1 MDLAF
6 VTRLGLLLIRP
17 GLLVA
22 TAPPFGAQY
31 TPTPVKIGLSV
42 VLGIVMAP
50 LATMPS
56 SVTLAVL
63 TVIAAREAAIGLAL
77 GMAVRILMAGAELA
91 GQLAGF
97 QLGFAYAA
105 TVDPQ
110 TGARNNVVG
119 SLYGTFT
126 LLIYLLLNGHHA
138 LLKALAESYRAL
150 PIGTGHVTPTIAASI
165 TSMLGVVFV
174 FGVQVAAPIVVVL
187 LVAELA
193 LGLVSR
199 AAPALHLIVVGA
211 PLRLMAGLLALAAAI
226 GVLPNAVAR
235 LVTPTL
241 ELAGRLALAFR

>member
-1 MDLAF
+1 M
-6 VTRLGLLLIRP
+6 
-17 GLLVA
+17 
-22 TAPPFGAQY
+22 
-31 TPTPVKIGLSV
+31 KIGLSV